1 MLPRLRPTTNPYLIM
16 LRSSIEAQPGVTVI
30 DFSWSNAFFG
40 RADVYHAHWPEILL
54 TGRTPTRRRVREGL
68 VAAYL
73 TWCAVRGQALV
84 RTFHN
89 AELPSELTGVQT
101 GLLHVWERATDL
113 WIVLNPQS
121 QPPGSASRVLIPH
134 GHYRDW
140 YRRDDQPATVPGRLA
155 FFGLVRRYKGV
166 DRLVRSFREMD
177 DPTNRL
183 SLEVAG
189 KPSSEELSAELESLA
204 DGDPRVTL
212 DFSFL
217 SDDEIVALVG
227 RAQLVVLPYR
237 QMHNSGGVL
246 TALSLDRPVLVPD
259 NPVTRQLAQEVGP
272 EWVQT
277 FADELGRED
286 LDRALTATAS
296 LSGRARP
303 DLSQREWEMSGAE
316 HVRAYRQAVAACRSL
331 GMRGRLSRLRGRG

>member
-16 LRSSIEAQPGVTVI
+16 LRSSIEAQPGVNVI

-40 RADVYHAHWPEILL
+40 RADVHHAHWPEILI
-54 TGRTPTRRRVREGL
+54 TGRTPTRRRVRQGL

-73 TWCAVRGQALV
+73 AWCSVRGQALV

-89 AELPSELTGVQT
+89 AELPSELTRVQT
-101 GLLHVWERATDL
+101 GLLHAWERATDL
-113 WIVLNPQS
+113 WIVLNPHS
-121 QPPGSASRVLIPH
+121 QPPGSAARVLIPH
-134 GHYRDW
+134 GHYRNW
-140 YRRDDQPATVPGRLA
+140 YRRDDQPVSVPGRLA
-155 FFGLVRRYKGV
+155 FFGLIRRYKGV
-166 DRLVRSFREMD
+166 DRLVRSFLAIS
-177 DPTNRL
+177 DPTQRL

-189 KPSSEELSAELESLA
+189 RPSSQELAAELESIA
-204 DGDPRVTL
+204 EDDPRVCF

-277 FADELGRED
+277 FEGELDRED
-286 LDRALTATAS
+286 LDRALVATAS
-296 LSGRARP
+296 FPAHARP

-316 HVRAYRQAVAACRSL
+316 HVHAYRQAVAECRSL
-331 GMRGRLSRLRGRG
+331 GTRGRLSRLRGGG